1 MATKR
6 ERDKEQQAVAQ
17 QGTEQQGVS
26 AASAPEAPAATDK
39 PVQLIYI
46 GPSIRKNGV
55 VVRTNQVFLG
65 GHPAYL
71 KPLYT
76 DYPHIRA
83 LFVPVDTL
91 QDSLKQ
97 IRMTGTALNHAAL
110 SMKGV

>member
-6 ERDKEQQAVAQ
+6 ERDKEQQEQ
-17 QGTEQQGVS
+17 EQQDIT
-26 AASAPEAPAATDK
+26 AASAPEAPAAADK
-39 PVQLIYI
+39 PVQLMYI
-46 GPSIRKNGV
+46 GPSIRKNGISL
-55 VVRTNQVFLG
+55 RTNQVFLG

-83 LFVPVDTL
+83 LFVPVVTL
-91 QDSLKQ
+91 QESLKQ
-97 IRMTGTALNHAAL
+97 IRKTGTALNHAAL